1 MRTLIKNIIYSL
13 SLLLAAVVVSCNE
26 TLPADLFLEPPVD
39 IMHENGR
46 GYVDLGLPS
55 GLLWARCNV
64 GAASPEGYGYYYS
77 WGEIEAKEDS
87 LCSVESERI
96 SDISGLD
103 GYDAARSIWGS
114 DWRVPT
120 AEEFAELMECCT
132 FNRSEMN
139 GVSGCNVAGPNGNVI
154 FLPFAG
160 YIDGDES
167 YKVGSNVY
175 FWTATSTNV
184 VWTSDYFAFATD
196 GAAIAECSRNYGLSI
211 RPVLGALYASEN
223 RPQDRPQGDQTVNN
237 GHIYVDLGLSVKW
250 ATCNVGAAIPEEYG
264 GYYAWGETE
273 EKDNYN
279 YNYNWSTYKWCNGSE
294 NTMTKYCTDS
304 YYGTVDNKTVLD
316 PEDDVAHVKWGGSW
330 RMPTKAEQNELRN
343 SCTWTWTTQNGV
355 NGYKFTSKTNG
366 NSIFLPAA
374 GYRNGA
380 YLYDSDSV
388 GNYWS
393 SSLDSY
399 GSVDAVSLCFDGS
412 IFYGCGIFSR
422 YIGCSVRPVC
432 E

>member
-26 TLPADLFLEPPVD
+26 TFPADLFLEPPVD

-64 GAASPEGYGYYYS
+64 GAASPEGYGFYYS

-114 DWRVPT
+114 DWRMPT
-120 AEEFAELMECCT
+120 AEEFAELMEYCT

-139 GVSGCNVAGPNGNVI
+139 GVSGCNVTGPNGNVI

-160 YIDGDES
+160 YIDDDES

-175 FWTATSTNV
+175 LWTATSTNV
-184 VWTSDYFAFATD
+184 VWISDYFTFATD

-211 RPVLGALYASEN
+211 RPVLGASDVSEN
-223 RPQDRPQGDQTVNN
+223 RPQGDQTVNN
-237 GHIYVDLGLSVKW
+237 GHMYVDLGLSVKW
-250 ATCNVGAAIPEEYG
+250 ATCNVGAAIPEDSG
-264 GYYAWGETE
+264 GFYAWGEVQ
-273 EKDNYN
+273 EKSNYT
-279 YNYNWSTYKWCNGSE
+279 WSSYRWCGGSG
-294 NTMTKYCTDS
+294 TTITKYCTQT
-304 YYGTVDNKTVLD
+304 YCGIVDNTTVLALD
-316 PEDDVAHVKWGGSW
+316 DDVARTKWGSTW
-330 RMPTKAEQNELRN
+330 RMPTKKEQEELRDN
-343 SCTWTWTTQNGV
+343 CTWTSLKQNGV
-355 NGYKFTSKTNG
+355 IGCRVTGPNG
-366 NSIFLPAA
+366 NSIFLPAS
-374 GYRNGA
+374 GYYDGTTVVNKGTNA
-380 YLYDSDSV
+380 YF
-388 GNYWS
+388 WS
-393 SSLDSY
+393 STLAADSY
-399 GSVDAVSLCFDGS
+399 SCDNSYGLFLADGS
-412 IFYGCGIFSR
+412 YGWYAAYR